1 MKNIDKHNRGYLL
14 NQIIRK
20 MDPQIWQ
27 KIPIQFF
34 IQKFVDLNKDYS
46 NNELVDSHALD
57 LLKELIQANYD
68 ADQ

>member
-14 NQIIRK
+14 NQIIKK
-20 MDPQIWQ
+20 MDPSIWQ

-46 NNELVDSHALD
+46 NNELVDSQALD

>member
-1 MKNIDKHNRGYLL
+1 MKNIDKNNRGYLL
-14 NQIIRK
+14 NQIIKK

-34 IQKFVDLNKDYS
+34 IKKFVDLNKDYS
-46 NNELVDSHALD
+46 NSELVDAHALD
-57 LLKELIQANYD
+57 LLKEMIQANYD